1 MWCYVM
7 LVFVEDGYWVVVVDY
22 CGVGE
27 FDKLFGG
34 YDKVLM
40 VGDICVFVYQF
51 GVMCI
56 YFVGCDIG
64 VMVVYVYVV

>member
-40 VGDICVFVYQF
+40 VGDICVFVY
-51 GVMCI
+51 
-56 YFVGCDIG
+56 
-64 VMVVYVYVV
+64 